1 MGYLIWKLIHVLAVI
16 LFVGNIT
23 TGILWKVQADRT
35 RNPVLIAHAC
45 AGLTRSDRFFTM
57 PGVLLIVIAG
67 IVAAITGNFPILGT
81 GWIFWSIVLLTISG
95 LAFMLRVAPLQRR
108 MHALAAASAQ
118 DSPFDWT
125 AYEAATRSWNV
136 WGMVALIAPLV
147 AVALMVLKPA
157 LPGL

>member
-1 MGYLIWKLIHVLAVI
+1 MGYLIWKLVHVLGVV

-35 RNPVLIAHAC
+35 RNAALIAHAC

-67 IVAAITGNFPILGT
+67 IVAAITGHLPILGT

-108 MHALAAASAQ
+108 MHALSTAGAQ
-118 DSPFDWT
+118 DGQLDWP
-125 AYEAATRSWNV
+125 AYEAATQSWNV

>member
-1 MGYLIWKLIHVLAVI
+1 MSYLVWKLLHVLGVV

-23 TGILWKVQADRT
+23 TGILWKVHADRT
-35 RNPVLIAHAC
+35 RNPTLIAHAC

-57 PGVLLIVIAG
+57 PGVALIVIAG
-67 IVAAITGNFPILGT
+67 IVAALTGNFPILGT

-95 LAFMLRVAPLQRR
+95 LAFMLRIAPLQRR
-108 MHALAAASAQ
+108 MHALAAAGAQ
-118 DSPFDWT
+118 DGQFDWP
-125 AYEAATRSWNV
+125 AYAVATRSWNV
-136 WGMVALIAPLV
+136 WGMIALIAPLV

>member
-1 MGYLIWKLIHVLAVI
+1 MTYLVWKLVHVLGAV

-35 RNPVLIAHAC
+35 RDPALIAHAC

-57 PGVLLIVIAG
+57 PGVALLVVAGIAAAIAG
-67 IVAAITGNFPILGT
+67 GLPMLRT

-95 LAFMLRVAPLQRR
+95 AAFMMRVAPLQRR
-108 MHALAAASAQ
+108 MHALATGAQGGQLDWAAYQ
-118 DSPFDWT
+118 
-125 AYEAATRSWNV
+125 AATRSWNL
-136 WGMVALIAPLV
+136 WGGIALATPLL

>member
-1 MGYLIWKLIHVLAVI
+1 MSYLVWKLLHVLGVV

-23 TGILWKVQADRT
+23 TGILWKVHADRT
-35 RNPVLIAHAC
+35 RNPALIAHAC

-57 PGVLLIVIAG
+57 PGVALIVIAG

-81 GWIFWSIVLLTISG
+81 GWILWSIALLTISG
-95 LAFMLRVAPLQRR
+95 LAFMLRIAPLQRR
-108 MHALAAASAQ
+108 MHALAAAGTKEGRL
-118 DSPFDWT
+118 DWP
-125 AYEAATRSWNV
+125 AYEVATRSWNV
-136 WGMVALIAPLV
+136 WGIIALIAPLV

>member
-1 MGYLIWKLIHVLAVI
+1 MSYLVWKLIHVLGVV

-57 PGVLLIVIAG
+57 PGVLLLVVAG
-67 IVAAITGNFPILGT
+67 IAAAIFGHFPILGT

-108 MHALAAASAQ
+108 MHALADAGMETGQ
-118 DSPFDWT
+118 VDWA
-125 AYEAATRSWNV
+125 AYEAATRSWNA
-136 WGMVALIAPLV
+136 WGIVALLAPLV
-147 AVALMVLKPA
+147 AVALMILKPG